1 MIYIRKELNITMWL
15 KIDTGL
21 RSHEK
26 IWDMA
31 DELNIDPSQALGHMI
46 CLWSWALEKNS
57 DEQGFITNK
66 PSRIARAAE
75 FTGNPKK
82 FFNVLKKVRFIEV
95 WEDLDQVKLRNWE
108 EYGGT
113 YLKRMRYDRLRKSGK
128 SHDEIK
134 KEDCKHERATLHES
148 SRTMIC
154 GQCTLE
160 WKV

>member
-1 MIYIRKELNITMWL
+1 MWL

-128 SHDEIK
+128 SHDVIK
-134 KEDCKHERATLHES
+134 KEDCKDERATLHES

-154 GQCTLE
+154 GQCTVE